1 MASLQRGP
9 SRVTHRR
16 SGSARVRFGL
26 LDRYILKIATGAA
39 IILLVGL
46 TSVIWVTQAL
56 REVDLVTG
64 KGQTAVIFFTVTLLS
79 LPALIAG
86 IAPVAL
92 FMATLYTLNKLN
104 SDSELI
110 VMNATGIAPHRITR
124 PFIVLTLVT
133 AALVGWMSISVM
145 PAGFRALRDLITL
158 IRADFVANVV
168 KEGQFVTLDSGVT
181 FHYRERQGQALLG
194 IFMQDRRDPNQPA
207 VYIAERGQT
216 AEAGGNSFLMLEK
229 GTIQRESRDRNSSS
243 IISFERYALNLS
255 ALSGDADGAGGGDGD
270 KVIYKPRERST
281 WALLN
286 QDPKEPYYTIQ
297 AGRFRAELHNRLS
310 APLYPIAFMLVAFAI
325 LGEAR
330 TTRQGRAV
338 AIQLAI
344 FLVGAI
350 RIGAYA
356 AWTASVRSVFATML
370 LYILP
375 IATIVIS
382 ALVIAYGARAR
393 AVIDRL
399 TEPLVAPLLALT
411 ARFRRA

>member
-1 MASLQRGP
+1 M
-9 SRVTHRR
+9 
-16 SGSARVRFGL
+16 RFGL
-26 LDRYILKIATGAA
+26 LDRYILKIAAGAA
-39 IILLVGL
+39 VILLVGL

-56 REVDLVTG
+56 REVDLITG
-64 KGQTAVIFFTVTLLS
+64 KGQTVLIFFTATLLS

-92 FMATLYTLNKLN
+92 FMATLYTLNRLN

-110 VMNATGIAPHRITR
+110 VMNAAGVPPRRLTR
-124 PFIVLTLVT
+124 PFIVLTLIT
-133 AALVGWMSISVM
+133 SALVGWMSLGVM

-168 KEGQFVTLDSGVT
+168 KEGQFVSLDSGVT
-181 FHYRERQGQALLG
+181 FHYRERQGHALLG

-207 VYIAERGQT
+207 VYIAERGQS
-216 AEAGGNSFLMLEK
+216 AEADGNSFLMLEK
-229 GTIQRESRDRNSSS
+229 GTIQRESRNQNSSS

-255 ALSGDADGAGGGDGD
+255 ALTGDSDGVAGGSGDGD
-270 KVIYKPRERST
+270 KVIYKPRERTT

-286 QDPKEPYYTIQ
+286 QNPNEPYYKLQ
-297 AGRFRAELHNRLS
+297 EGRFRAELHNRLS

-330 TTRQGRAV
+330 TTRQGRAA
-338 AIQLAI
+338 AIQIAI
-344 FLVGAI
+344 LLVGAI

-356 AWTASVRSVFATML
+356 AWTASVRSPLAAAL

-375 IATIVIS
+375 LGTILLS
-382 ALVIAYGARAR
+382 ALAIGFGSRTRVL
-393 AVIDRL
+393 IDQL
-399 TEPLVAPLLALT
+399 TESLIAPVLALA

>member
-1 MASLQRGP
+1 M
-9 SRVTHRR
+9 
-16 SGSARVRFGL
+16 RFGL
-26 LDRYILKIATGAA
+26 LDRYILKIAAGAA
-39 IILLVGL
+39 VILLVGL

-56 REVDLVTG
+56 REVDLITG
-64 KGQTAVIFFTVTLLS
+64 KGQTVLIFFTVTLLS

-110 VMNATGIAPHRITR
+110 VMNAAGVAPRRLAR
-124 PFIVLTLVT
+124 PFIALTLLTSV
-133 AALVGWMSISVM
+133 LVGWISLSVM

-168 KEGQFVTLDSGVT
+168 KEGQFVALDSGVT
-181 FHYRERQGQALLG
+181 FHDREKQGQALLG

-207 VYIAERGQT
+207 VYIAERGQS
-216 AEAGGNSFLMLEK
+216 AEADGNSFLMLEK
-229 GTIQRESRDRNSSS
+229 GTIQRESRSQNSSS

-255 ALSGDADGAGGGDGD
+255 ALTGDADGVGGEDGA
-270 KVIYKPRERST
+270 KVIYKPRERTT
-281 WALLN
+281 WALLT
-286 QDPKEPYYTIQ
+286 QDTNEPYYKYQ
-297 AGRFRAELHNRLS
+297 EGRFRAELHNRLS
-310 APLYPIAFMLVAFAI
+310 APLYPIAFVLVALAI

-330 TTRQGRAV
+330 TTRQGRAA
-338 AIQLAI
+338 AIQIAI

-356 AWTASVRSVFATML
+356 AWTASVRSPFAATL

-375 IATIVIS
+375 LATIILS
-382 ALVIAYGARAR
+382 AFAIGLGAHTRLLV
-393 AVIDRL
+393 DRL
-399 TEPLVAPLLALT
+399 TEPLVAPFVALA

>member
-1 MASLQRGP
+1 M
-9 SRVTHRR
+9 
-16 SGSARVRFGL
+16 RFGL

-39 IILLVGL
+39 LILLIGL

-56 REVDLVTG
+56 REVDLITG
-64 KGQTAVIFFTVTLLS
+64 KGQTVLIFFTVTLLS

-110 VMNATGIAPHRITR
+110 VMNAAGVAPHRLTR
-124 PFIVLTLVT
+124 PFIALTLVT
-133 AALVGWMSISVM
+133 AALVGWMSLSVM
-145 PAGFRALRDLITL
+145 PAGFRSLRDLITL
-158 IRADFVANVV
+158 IRADFVANVI
-168 KEGQFVTLDSGVT
+168 KEGQFVSLDSGVT
-181 FHYRERQGQALLG
+181 FHYREKQGQALLG

-207 VYIAERGQT
+207 VYIAERGQS
-216 AEAGGNSFLMLEK
+216 AEADGNSFLMLEK
-229 GTIQRESRDRNSSS
+229 GTIQRESRNQNSSS

-255 ALSGDADGAGGGDGD
+255 ALTGDADGAGGGDGD
-270 KVIYKPRERST
+270 KVVYKPRERTT
-281 WALLN
+281 WALLT
-286 QDPKEPYYTIQ
+286 QDPNEPYYKIQ
-297 AGRFRAELHNRLS
+297 EGRFRAELHNRLS

-330 TTRQGRAV
+330 TTRQGRAA

-356 AWTASVRSVFATML
+356 AWTASVRSPFAVAL

-375 IATIVIS
+375 VTTIIVAAFAIGF
-382 ALVIAYGARAR
+382 GARTR
-393 AVIDRL
+393 ALIDQL
-399 TEPLVAPLLALT
+399 TEPLIAPLLALT

>member
-1 MASLQRGP
+1 M
-9 SRVTHRR
+9 
-16 SGSARVRFGL
+16 RFGL
-26 LDRYILKIATGAA
+26 LDRYILKIAAGAA
-39 IILLVGL
+39 VILLVGL

-56 REVDLVTG
+56 REVDLMTG
-64 KGQTAVIFFTVTLLS
+64 KGQTILIFFTVTLLS

-110 VMNATGIAPHRITR
+110 VMNAAGVAPHRLTR
-124 PFIVLTLVT
+124 PFIALTLIT
-133 AALVGWMSISVM
+133 AALVGWMSLAVM

-168 KEGQFVTLDSGVT
+168 KEGQFVSLDSGVT
-181 FHYRERQGQALLG
+181 FHYREKQGQALLG

-207 VYIAERGQT
+207 VYIAERGQS
-216 AEAGGNSFLMLEK
+216 AEADGNSFLMLEK
-229 GTIQRESRDRNSSS
+229 GTIQRESRNQNSSS

-255 ALSGDADGAGGGDGD
+255 ALTGDSDGAAGGGDGD
-270 KVIYKPRERST
+270 KVIYKPRERTT
-281 WALLN
+281 WALLT
-286 QDPKEPYYTIQ
+286 QDKNEPYYKIQ
-297 AGRFRAELHNRLS
+297 EGRFRAELHNRLS

-330 TTRQGRAV
+330 TTRQGRAA
-338 AIQLAI
+338 AIQIAI

-356 AWTASVRSVFATML
+356 AWTASVRSPIAAAL
-370 LYILP
+370 LYVLPLGTILL
-375 IATIVIS
+375 A
-382 ALVIAYGARAR
+382 ALAIGFGSRTRVF
-393 AVIDRL
+393 VDKL
-399 TEPLVAPLLALT
+399 TEPLIAPFLALA

>member
-1 MASLQRGP
+1 M
-9 SRVTHRR
+9 
-16 SGSARVRFGL
+16 RFGL
-26 LDRYILKIATGAA
+26 LDRYILKIAASAA
-39 IILLVGL
+39 VILLVGL

-56 REVDLVTG
+56 REVDLMTG
-64 KGQTAVIFFTVTLLS
+64 KGQTILIFFTVTLLS

-110 VMNATGIAPHRITR
+110 VMNAAGVAPHRLTR
-124 PFIVLTLVT
+124 PFIVLTLIT
-133 AALVGWMSISVM
+133 AALVGWMSLAVM

-158 IRADFVANVV
+158 TRADFVANVV
-168 KEGQFVTLDSGVT
+168 KEGQFVSLDSGVT
-181 FHYRERQGQALLG
+181 FHYREKQGQALLG

-207 VYIAERGQT
+207 VYIAERGQS
-216 AEAGGNSFLMLEK
+216 AEADGNSFLMLEK
-229 GTIQRESRDRNSSS
+229 GTIQRESRNQNSSS

-255 ALSGDADGAGGGDGD
+255 ALTGDSDGGAGGGDGD
-270 KVIYKPRERST
+270 KVIYKPRERTT
-281 WALLN
+281 WALLR
-286 QDPKEPYYTIQ
+286 QDKNEPYYKIQ
-297 AGRFRAELHNRLS
+297 EGRFRAELHNRLS

-330 TTRQGRAV
+330 TTRQGRAA
-338 AIQLAI
+338 AIQIAI

-356 AWTASVRSVFATML
+356 AWTASVRSPIAAAL

-375 IATIVIS
+375 LGTILLA
-382 ALVIAYGARAR
+382 ALAIGFGSRTRVL
-393 AVIDRL
+393 VDRL
-399 TEPLVAPLLALT
+399 TEPLIAPFLALA

>member
-1 MASLQRGP
+1 
-9 SRVTHRR
+9 
-16 SGSARVRFGL
+16 VRFGL
-26 LDRYILKIATGAA
+26 LDRYMFKIAAVAA
-39 IILLVGL
+39 VILLVGL

-56 REVDLVTG
+56 REVDLITG
-64 KGQTAVIFFTVTLLS
+64 KGQTVIIFFTVTLLS

-110 VMNATGIAPHRITR
+110 VMNAAGIAPRRLTR
-124 PFIVLTLVT
+124 PFIALTLIT
-133 AALVGWMSISVM
+133 AVLVGWMSLSVM

-168 KEGQFVTLDSGVT
+168 KEGQFVALDSGVT
-181 FHYRERQGQALLG
+181 FHYRERQGEALLG

-216 AEAGGNSFLMLEK
+216 AEVDGNSFLMLEK
-229 GTIQRESRDRNSSS
+229 GTIQRESRNQNSSS

-270 KVIYKPRERST
+270 KVIYKPRERTT
-281 WALLN
+281 WALLR
-286 QDPKEPYYTIQ
+286 QDPDELYYKLQ
-297 AGRFRAELHNRLS
+297 EGRFRAELHNRLS

-330 TTRQGRAV
+330 TTRQGRAA

-344 FLVGAI
+344 LLVGAI

-356 AWTASVRSVFATML
+356 AWTASVRSSLAVAL

-375 IATIVIS
+375 IVTIIVS
-382 ALVIAYGARAR
+382 ALAIAYGARTR
-393 AVIDRL
+393 AFIDQL
-399 TEPLVAPLLALT
+399 TDMLAGPFVALT

>member
-1 MASLQRGP
+1 M
-9 SRVTHRR
+9 
-16 SGSARVRFGL
+16 RFGL
-26 LDRYILKIATGAA
+26 LDRYILKLATGAT

-56 REVDLVTG
+56 REVDLITG
-64 KGQTAVIFFTVTLLS
+64 KGQTVMIFFTVTLLS

-110 VMNATGIAPHRITR
+110 VMNATGVSPHRLSR

-133 AALVGWMSISVM
+133 AVLVGFISLSVM

-168 KEGQFVTLDSGVT
+168 KEGQFVALDSGVT
-181 FHYRERQGQALLG
+181 FHYRERSGEALLG

-216 AEAGGNSFLMLEK
+216 AEADGNSFLMLEK

-255 ALSGDADGAGGGDGD
+255 ALSGDSDGSGGGDGD
-270 KVIYKPRERST
+270 KVVYKPRERTT
-281 WALLN
+281 WALLR
-286 QDPKEPYYTIQ
+286 QDPNEPYYKIQ
-297 AGRFRAELHNRLS
+297 EGRFRAELHNRLS

-330 TTRQGRAV
+330 TTRQGRAA

-356 AWTASVRSVFATML
+356 AWTASVRSGSAVVL
-370 LYILP
+370 LYVLP
-375 IATIVIS
+375 LVTIAVAASVIGF
-382 ALVIAYGARAR
+382 GARAR
-393 AVIDRL
+393 GLIDRL
-399 TEPLVAPLLALT
+399 AEPLVAPFLALS

>member
-1 MASLQRGP
+1 M
-9 SRVTHRR
+9 
-16 SGSARVRFGL
+16 RFGL
-26 LDRYILKIATGAA
+26 LDRYILKIAAGAA
-39 IILLVGL
+39 VILLVGL

-56 REVDLVTG
+56 REVDLITG
-64 KGQTAVIFFTVTLLS
+64 KGQTVMIFFTVTLLS

-110 VMNATGIAPHRITR
+110 VMNAAGVAPRRLTR
-124 PFIVLTLVT
+124 PFIALTLIT
-133 AALVGWMSISVM
+133 AALVGWMSLGVM

-158 IRADFVANVV
+158 IRADFVANVIR
-168 KEGQFVTLDSGVT
+168 EGQFVSLDSGVT
-181 FHYRERQGQALLG
+181 FHYREKQGQALLG

-207 VYIAERGQT
+207 VYIAERGQS
-216 AEAGGNSFLMLEK
+216 AEADGNSFLMLEK
-229 GTIQRESRDRNSSS
+229 GTIQRESRNQNSSS

-255 ALSGDADGAGGGDGD
+255 ALTGDSDGAAGGSGDGD
-270 KVIYKPRERST
+270 KVIYKPRERTT
-281 WALLN
+281 WALLTQN
-286 QDPKEPYYTIQ
+286 PNEPYYKIQ
-297 AGRFRAELHNRLS
+297 EGRFRAELHNRLS

-330 TTRQGRAV
+330 TTRQGRAA
-338 AIQLAI
+338 AIQIAI
-344 FLVGAI
+344 LLVGAI

-356 AWTASVRSVFATML
+356 AWTASVRSPLAAAL

-375 IATIVIS
+375 IGTILLS
-382 ALVIAYGARAR
+382 AFAIGFGSRTRVL
-393 AVIDRL
+393 IDQL
-399 TEPLVAPLLALT
+399 TEALIAPFVALA

>member
-1 MASLQRGP
+1 
-9 SRVTHRR
+9 
-16 SGSARVRFGL
+16 VRFGL
-26 LDRYILKIATGAA
+26 LDRYILKIAAGAA
-39 IILLVGL
+39 VILLVGL

-56 REVDLVTG
+56 REVDLITG
-64 KGQTAVIFFTVTLLS
+64 KGQTVLIFFTATLLS

-92 FMATLYTLNKLN
+92 FMATLYTLNRLN

-110 VMNATGIAPHRITR
+110 VMNAAGVAPRRLTR
-124 PFIVLTLVT
+124 PFIVLTLIT
-133 AALVGWMSISVM
+133 SALVGWMALSVM
-145 PAGFRALRDLITL
+145 PSGFRALRDLITL

-168 KEGQFVTLDSGVT
+168 KEGQFVSLDSGVT
-181 FHYRERQGQALLG
+181 FHYREKQGQALLG

-207 VYIAERGQT
+207 VYIAERGQS
-216 AEAGGNSFLMLEK
+216 AEADGNSFLMLEK
-229 GTIQRESRDRNSSS
+229 GTIQRESRNQNSSS

-255 ALSGDADGAGGGDGD
+255 ALTGDSDGPAGGSGDGD
-270 KVIYKPRERST
+270 KVIYKPRERTT

-286 QDPKEPYYTIQ
+286 QNPNEPYYKIQ
-297 AGRFRAELHNRLS
+297 EGRFRAELHNRLS

-330 TTRQGRAV
+330 TTRQGRAA
-338 AIQLAI
+338 AIQIAI

-356 AWTASVRSVFATML
+356 AWTASVRSPLAAAL

-375 IATIVIS
+375 LATILLS
-382 ALVIAYGARAR
+382 ALAIGFGSRTRVF
-393 AVIDRL
+393 IDRL
-399 TEPLVAPLLALT
+399 TEPLIAPFVTLT

>member
-1 MASLQRGP
+1 
-9 SRVTHRR
+9 
-16 SGSARVRFGL
+16 VRFGL
-26 LDRYILKIATGAA
+26 LDRYILKIAAGAA
-39 IILLVGL
+39 VILLVGL

-56 REVDLVTG
+56 REVDLITG
-64 KGQTAVIFFTVTLLS
+64 KGQTVLIFFTVTLLS

-110 VMNATGIAPHRITR
+110 VMNAAGVAPRRLTR
-124 PFIVLTLVT
+124 PFVALTLIT
-133 AALVGWMSISVM
+133 GALVGWMALVVM
-145 PAGFRALRDLITL
+145 PAGFRSLRDLITL

-168 KEGQFVTLDSGVT
+168 KEGQFVSLDSGVT
-181 FHYRERQGQALLG
+181 FHYREKQGQALLG

-207 VYIAERGQT
+207 VYIAERGQS
-216 AEAGGNSFLMLEK
+216 AEADGNSFLMLEK
-229 GTIQRESRDRNSSS
+229 GTIQRESRNQNSSS

-255 ALSGDADGAGGGDGD
+255 ALTGDSDGAGGGDGD
-270 KVIYKPRERST
+270 KVVYKPRERTT
-281 WALLN
+281 WALLT
-286 QDPKEPYYTIQ
+286 QDTKEPYYKLQ
-297 AGRFRAELHNRLS
+297 EGRFRAELHNRLS

-330 TTRQGRAV
+330 TTRQGRAA
-338 AIQLAI
+338 AIQIAI

-356 AWTASVRSVFATML
+356 AWTASVRSPLAAAL

-375 IATIVIS
+375 LGTILLS
-382 ALVIAYGARAR
+382 ALAIGFGSRTRVL
-393 AVIDRL
+393 IDRL
-399 TEPLVAPLLALT
+399 TEPLVAPFVALT

>member
-1 MASLQRGP
+1 M
-9 SRVTHRR
+9 
-16 SGSARVRFGL
+16 RFGL
-26 LDRYILKIATGAA
+26 LDRYILKIAAGAA
-39 IILLVGL
+39 VILLVGL

-56 REVDLVTG
+56 REVDLITG
-64 KGQTAVIFFTVTLLS
+64 KGQTILIFFTVTLLS

-110 VMNATGIAPHRITR
+110 VMNAAGVAPRRLAR
-124 PFIVLTLVT
+124 PFLALTLIVS
-133 AALVGWMSISVM
+133 ALVGWMALSVM
-145 PAGFRALRDLITL
+145 PAGFRSLRDLITL

-168 KEGQFVTLDSGVT
+168 KEGQFVSLDSGVT
-181 FHYRERQGQALLG
+181 FHYREKQGQALLG

-207 VYIAERGQT
+207 VYIAERGQS
-216 AEAGGNSFLMLEK
+216 AEADGNSFLMLEK
-229 GTIQRESRDRNSSS
+229 GTIQRESRNQNSSS

-255 ALSGDADGAGGGDGD
+255 ALTGDADGAGGGNGD
-270 KVIYKPRERST
+270 KVIYKPRERTT
-281 WALLN
+281 WALLT
-286 QDPKEPYYTIQ
+286 QDRNEPYYKLQ
-297 AGRFRAELHNRLS
+297 EGRFRAELHNRLS
-310 APLYPIAFMLVAFAI
+310 APLYPIAFMLVAFAL

-330 TTRQGRAV
+330 TTRQGRAA

-356 AWTASVRSVFATML
+356 AWTASVRSPIAAAL

-375 IATIVIS
+375 LATIGLS
-382 ALVIAYGARAR
+382 AFAIGFGARTR
-393 AVIDRL
+393 ALTDRL
-399 TEPLVAPLLALT
+399 TEPLIAPFLALA

>member
-1 MASLQRGP
+1 M
-9 SRVTHRR
+9 
-16 SGSARVRFGL
+16 RFGL
-26 LDRYILKIATGAA
+26 LDRYILKIAAGAA
-39 IILLVGL
+39 VILLVGL

-56 REVDLVTG
+56 REVDLITG
-64 KGQTAVIFFTVTLLS
+64 KGQTVLIFFTVTLLS

-110 VMNATGIAPHRITR
+110 VMNAAGVAPRRLTR
-124 PFIVLTLVT
+124 PFVALTLLT
-133 AALVGWMSISVM
+133 SALVGWMALSVM
-145 PAGFRALRDLITL
+145 PAGFRSLRDLITL

-168 KEGQFVTLDSGVT
+168 KEGQFVSLDSGVT
-181 FHYRERQGQALLG
+181 FHYREKQGQALLG

-207 VYIAERGQT
+207 VYIAERGQS
-216 AEAGGNSFLMLEK
+216 AEADGNSFLMLEK
-229 GTIQRESRDRNSSS
+229 GTIQRESRNQNSSS

-255 ALSGDADGAGGGDGD
+255 ALTGDSDGPAGGSGDGD
-270 KVIYKPRERST
+270 KVIYKPRERTT

-286 QDPKEPYYTIQ
+286 QNPNEPYYKIQ
-297 AGRFRAELHNRLS
+297 EGRFRAELHNRLS

-330 TTRQGRAV
+330 TTRQGRAA
-338 AIQLAI
+338 AIQIAI

-356 AWTASVRSVFATML
+356 AWTASVRSPVAAAL

-375 IATIVIS
+375 LATILLS
-382 ALVIAYGARAR
+382 ALAIGFGSRTR
-393 AVIDRL
+393 MLIDKL
-399 TEPLVAPLLALT
+399 TEPLIAPFVALT

>member
-1 MASLQRGP
+1 
-9 SRVTHRR
+9 
-16 SGSARVRFGL
+16 VRFGL
-26 LDRYILKIATGAA
+26 LDRYILKIAAGAA
-39 IILLVGL
+39 VILLVGL

-56 REVDLVTG
+56 REVDLITG
-64 KGQTAVIFFTVTLLS
+64 KGQTVLIFFTVTLLS

-110 VMNATGIAPHRITR
+110 VMNAAGVAPRRLTR
-124 PFIVLTLVT
+124 PFVALTLLT
-133 AALVGWMSISVM
+133 SALVGWMALSVM
-145 PAGFRALRDLITL
+145 PAGFRSLRDLITL

-168 KEGQFVTLDSGVT
+168 KEGQFVSLDSGVT
-181 FHYRERQGQALLG
+181 FHYREKQGQALLG

-207 VYIAERGQT
+207 VYIAERGQS
-216 AEAGGNSFLMLEK
+216 AEADGNSFLMLEK
-229 GTIQRESRDRNSSS
+229 GTIQRESRNQNSSS

-255 ALSGDADGAGGGDGD
+255 ALTGDSDGPAGGSGDGD
-270 KVIYKPRERST
+270 KVIYKPRERTT

-286 QDPKEPYYTIQ
+286 QNPNEPYYKIQ
-297 AGRFRAELHNRLS
+297 EGRFRAELHNRLS

-330 TTRQGRAV
+330 TTRQGRAA
-338 AIQLAI
+338 AIQIAI

-356 AWTASVRSVFATML
+356 AWTASVRSPLAAAL

-375 IATIVIS
+375 LATILLS
-382 ALVIAYGARAR
+382 ALAIGFGSRTR
-393 AVIDRL
+393 TLIDKL
-399 TEPLVAPLLALT
+399 TEPLIAPFVALT

>member
-1 MASLQRGP
+1 M
-9 SRVTHRR
+9 
-16 SGSARVRFGL
+16 RFGL
-26 LDRYILKIATGAA
+26 LDRYILKLAA
-39 IILLVGL
+39 SAAVILLVGL

-56 REVDLVTG
+56 REVDLITG
-64 KGQTAVIFFTVTLLS
+64 KGQTVLIFFTVTLLS
-79 LPALIAG
+79 LPALLAG

-110 VMNATGIAPHRITR
+110 VMSATGVAPHRVTR
-124 PFIVLTLVT
+124 PFLVLTLITSV
-133 AALVGWMSISVM
+133 LVGWMSIAVM

-181 FHYRERQGQALLG
+181 FHYRERSGQALLG

-207 VYIAERGQT
+207 IYIAERGQT
-216 AEAGGNSFLMLEK
+216 AEADGSSFLMLEK
-229 GTIQRESRDRNSSS
+229 GTIQRESRTKESSS

-255 ALSGDADGAGGGDGD
+255 ALSGDSDGVGSGDGD
-270 KVIYKPRERST
+270 KVTYKPRERTT
-281 WALLN
+281 WALLT
-286 QDPKEPYYTIQ
+286 QDPNEAYFKLQE
-297 AGRFRAELHNRLS
+297 GRFRAELHNRLS
-310 APLYPIAFMLVAFAI
+310 APLYPIAFMLVAFAA

-338 AIQLAI
+338 AIQFAI
-344 FLVGAI
+344 LLVGAI

-356 AWTASVRSVFATML
+356 AWTASVRSSFAVLL

-375 IATIVIS
+375 LVTIVVAASMI
-382 ALVIAYGARAR
+382 VFGARVR
-393 AVIDRL
+393 GIMDRIA
-399 TEPLVAPLLALT
+399 APFLALFMT
-411 ARFRRA
+411 LTTRFRRA

>member
-1 MASLQRGP
+1 
-9 SRVTHRR
+9 
-16 SGSARVRFGL
+16 VRFGL
-26 LDRYILKIATGAA
+26 LDRYILKIAAGAA
-39 IILLVGL
+39 VILLVGL

-56 REVDLVTG
+56 REVDLITG
-64 KGQTAVIFFTVTLLS
+64 KGQTILIFFTVTLLS

-110 VMNATGIAPHRITR
+110 VMNAAGVAPRRLTR
-124 PFIVLTLVT
+124 PFIVLTLIT
-133 AALVGWMSISVM
+133 SALVGWMSLGVM

-168 KEGQFVTLDSGVT
+168 KEGQFVSLDSGVT
-181 FHYRERQGQALLG
+181 FHYREKQGQALLG

-207 VYIAERGQT
+207 VYIAERGQS
-216 AEAGGNSFLMLEK
+216 AEADGNSFLMLEK
-229 GTIQRESRDRNSSS
+229 GTIQRESRNQNSSS

-255 ALSGDADGAGGGDGD
+255 ALTGDSDGAAGGSGDGD
-270 KVIYKPRERST
+270 KVIYKPRERT
-281 WALLN
+281 TLALLK
-286 QDPKEPYYTIQ
+286 QDPNEPYYKIQ
-297 AGRFRAELHNRLS
+297 EGRFRAELHNRLS

-330 TTRQGRAV
+330 TTRQGRAA
-338 AIQLAI
+338 AIQIAI

-356 AWTASVRSVFATML
+356 AWTASVRSPIAAAL
-370 LYILP
+370 LYVLPLTTILLAALA
-375 IATIVIS
+375 IGFGSRTRATI
-382 ALVIAYGARAR
+382 
-393 AVIDRL
+393 DKL
-399 TEPLVAPLLALT
+399 TEPLIAPFVALT